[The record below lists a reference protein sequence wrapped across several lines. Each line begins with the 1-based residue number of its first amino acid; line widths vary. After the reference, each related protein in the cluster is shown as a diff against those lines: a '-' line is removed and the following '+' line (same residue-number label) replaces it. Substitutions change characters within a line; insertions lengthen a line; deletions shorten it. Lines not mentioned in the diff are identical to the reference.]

1 MNREE
6 EIVKAAEKTSKA
18 MWDFIDDDYTIPF
31 KHGAQWADSH
41 PVNQWHKAEDE
52 LPPRK
57 SEDSHQSLV
66 VIVSDGFDFEK
77 AYYNYF
83 YGAWVGNNITPL
95 YWMRLLKPEE

>member
-1 MNREE
+1 MTREE
-6 EIVKAAEKTSKA
+6 EMIKEHECA
-18 MWDFIDDDYTIPF
+18 MNERIPENIRGLMVSAM
-31 KHGAQWADSH
+31 KWADYHSI
-41 PVNQWHKAEDE
+41 NQWHKAENE

-83 YGAWVGNNITPL
+83 YSTWVGNNITPT

>member
-1 MNREE
+1 MNREDE
-6 EIVKAAEKTSKA
+6 MMAHFESVTNIRYTNTDKALMTAA
-18 MWDFIDDDYTIPF
+18 ME
-31 KHGAQWADSH
+31 WADSH
-41 PVNQWHKAEDE
+41 PVNQWRKAEDE

-77 AYYNYF
+77 AYYDYF
-83 YGAWVGNNITPL
+83 YGTWVGNNITPL

>member
-1 MNREE
+1 MKREE
-6 EIVKAAEKTSKA
+6 QMIAEYEVLMNTRFSAQDRALMVSA
-18 MWDFIDDDYTIPF
+18 M
-31 KHGAQWADSH
+31 KWADAH
-41 PVNQWHKAEDE
+41 PVSQWHKTEDE

-57 SEDSHQSLV
+57 SEDSHQSLI

-83 YGAWVGNNITPL
+83 YGTWVGNNITPI

>member
-1 MNREE
+1 MNREDKMMAHFE
-6 EIVKAAEKTSKA
+6 SVTNIRYTNTDKALMIAA
-18 MWDFIDDDYTIPF
+18 M
-31 KHGAQWADSH
+31 GWADSH

-77 AYYNYF
+77 AYYDYF
-83 YGAWVGNNITPL
+83 YGTWVGNNITPM